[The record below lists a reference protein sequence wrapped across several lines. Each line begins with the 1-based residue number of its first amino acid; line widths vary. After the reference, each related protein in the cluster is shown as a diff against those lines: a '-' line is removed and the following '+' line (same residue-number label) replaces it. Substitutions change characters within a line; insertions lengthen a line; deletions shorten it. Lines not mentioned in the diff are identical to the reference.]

1 MQSVDFVELNF
12 RPNVELVSIV
22 RRFVSDFYSKLLKD
36 EDTISRVALA
46 THELLENAV
55 KYSCD
60 RESRIRVDFE
70 PDGMVIR
77 TWNHAKE
84 EMLASLESAFASMH
98 AEPDAF
104 THYKNLMIRNAK
116 RTDGSGL
123 GLARIR
129 AEAEM
134 SLSLEVE
141 DGVACIKAV
150 THLNTGERP

>member
-1 MQSVDFVELNF
+1 MSIPDFVELNF

-22 RRFVSDFYSKLLKD
+22 RRFVSDFYSKLLQD

-60 RESRIRVDFE
+60 RESRIRVDFLA
-70 PDGMVIR
+70 DGMVIR
-77 TWNHAKE
+77 TWNHVAKE
-84 EMLASLESAFASMH
+84 RMPGLQAAFAEMQ

-104 THYKNLMIRNAK
+104 RYYQQLLVKNAK

-129 AEAEM
+129 AEADM
-134 SLSLEVE
+134 QLSLEVN
-141 DGVACIKAV
+141 DDVACIQAI
-150 THLNTGERP
+150 TRMN